1 MAETTQFEL
10 VSPERLVLSR
20 AVEMVVV
27 PGSEGYFGV
36 LPRHAPMI
44 STLSPGVID
53 IYEGGQVVDRIFV
66 AGGFAEVTETRCT
79 VLAEE
84 ATPLADVNVPE
95 TQKAI
100 ADTRDVLKDTGDAVE
115 RSKLEDR
122 IGNLEA
128 LLAAKRRAAA

>member
-10 VSPERLVLSR
+10 VSPERLVLSQ

-36 LPRHAPMI
+36 LPRHAPLI

-53 IYEGGQVVDRIFV
+53 IHEGGSVTQRIFV
-66 AGGFAEVTETRCT
+66 AGGFAEVTGERCT

-84 ATPLADVNVPE
+84 AMPLDEIDTA
-95 TQKAI
+95 KAESDI
-100 ADTRDVLKDTGDAVE
+100 SDTRDVLKDVTDAVE
-115 RSKLEDR
+115 RVKLEAK
-122 IGNLEA
+122 ISTLEA
-128 LLAAKRRAAA
+128 MIAAKRAA

>member
-1 MAETTQFEL
+1 MAETTKFEL

-20 AVEMVVV
+20 DVEMVVV

-44 STLSPGVID
+44 ATLAAGVID
-53 IYEGGQVVDRIFV
+53 IYQGGAVVERIFV

-84 ATPLADVNVPE
+84 AVLLAEVDVAATE
-95 TQKAI
+95 KAI
-100 ADTRDVLKDTGDAVE
+100 ADDRDVLKDTRDEITRG
-115 RSKLEDR
+115 KLQDR
-122 IGNLEA
+122 ISGREA
-128 LLAAKRRAAA
+128 LLAAKRRAV

>member
-20 AVEMVVV
+20 DVEMVVV

-44 STLSPGVID
+44 STLSAGVID

-84 ATPLADVNVPE
+84 ATPLSEVDVAATEKALAD
-95 TQKAI
+95 
-100 ADTRDVLKDTGDAVE
+100 DRDVLKDTRDEVE
-115 RSKLEDR
+115 RGKLEER
-122 IGNLEA
+122 IRTLEA
-128 LLAAKRRAAA
+128 LLAATRRAA

>member
-10 VSPERLVLSR
+10 VSPEKLVLSR

-44 STLSPGVID
+44 STLSAGVID

-84 ATPLADVNVPE
+84 ATPFFVDDTAATE
-95 TQKAI
+95 KAI
-100 ADTRDVLKDTGDAVE
+100 TDARDVLKDTGDAVE
-115 RSKLEDR
+115 RGKLEDR
-122 IGNLEA
+122 IVNLEA
-128 LLAAKRRAAA
+128 LLAAKRRLAA

>member
-10 VSPERLVLSR
+10 VSPEKLVLSE

-36 LPRHAPMI
+36 LPRHAPLI

-53 IYEGGQVVDRIFV
+53 IHEGGSVKQRIFV
-66 AGGFAEVTETRCT
+66 AGGFAEVTGERCT

-84 ATPLADVNVPE
+84 AMPLDQIDTAKADKE
-95 TQKAI
+95 M
-100 ADTRDVLKDTGDAVE
+100 ADTRDVLKDVTDDVE
-115 RSKLEDR
+115 RAKLEGR
-122 IGNLEA
+122 IATLEA
-128 LLAAKRRAAA
+128 MIAAKRAA

>member
-1 MAETTQFEL
+1 MAETTKFEL

-20 AVEMVVV
+20 DVEMVVV

-44 STLSPGVID
+44 STLAAGVID
-53 IYEGGQVVDRIFV
+53 IYQGGVVVERIFV

-84 ATPLADVNVPE
+84 AVPLAEVDVAATE
-95 TQKAI
+95 KAI
-100 ADTRDVLKDTGDAVE
+100 ADDRDVLKDTRDEVE
-115 RSKLEDR
+115 RGKLQDR
-122 IGNLEA
+122 IRDREA
-128 LLAAKRRAAA
+128 MLAAKRRAA

>member
-20 AVEMVVV
+20 DVEMVVV

-44 STLSPGVID
+44 STLSAGVID

-84 ATPLADVNVPE
+84 ATPLSEVDVAATEKALAD
-95 TQKAI
+95 
-100 ADTRDVLKDTGDAVE
+100 DRDVLKDTTDPIE
-115 RSKLEDR
+115 RGKLEDGIR
-122 IGNLEA
+122 AREA

>member
-1 MAETTQFEL
+1 MAETTKFEL

-20 AVEMVVV
+20 DVEMVVV

-44 STLSPGVID
+44 STLAPGVID
-53 IYEGGQVVDRIFV
+53 IYQGGAVVDRIFV

-84 ATPLADVNVPE
+84 AVPLAEVDVAATE
-95 TQKAI
+95 KAI
-100 ADTRDVLKDTGDAVE
+100 ADDRDVLKDTRDEVE
-115 RSKLEDR
+115 RGKLQDR
-122 IGNLEA
+122 ISGREA
-128 LLAAKRRAAA
+128 LLAAKRRAA